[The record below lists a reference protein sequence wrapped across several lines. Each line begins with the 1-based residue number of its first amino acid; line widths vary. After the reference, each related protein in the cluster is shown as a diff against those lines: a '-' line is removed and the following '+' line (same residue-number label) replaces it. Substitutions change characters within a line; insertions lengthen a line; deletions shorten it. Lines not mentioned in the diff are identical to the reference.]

1 MLTTVLS
8 FITQVHSGKVIGAL
22 ALLSLGLVPSLGSA
36 AIYKC
41 TAQNG
46 GITYTDQPCAPDTKT
61 QTIDPAKPTWL
72 IEPSPDLSAIALSVD
87 ENLESQPEAL
97 AALCAAEEFSFWL
110 KAQRGPLPDRDVRA
124 AMFIKLSRLCRSALN
139 LPI

>member
-1 MLTTVLS
+1 M
-8 FITQVHSGKVIGAL
+8 IGVL
-22 ALLSLGLVPSLGSA
+22 ALLSLAPSLGST

-41 TAQNG
+41 TGQDG

-72 IEPSPDLSAIALSVD
+72 IESSPGLSATALAVD

-110 KAQRGPLPDRDVRA
+110 KAQRGPLPDRDVRTA
-124 AMFIKLSRLCRSALN
+124 KFITLSKLCRSALH